1 MGNFGRIA
9 IFSDVHGNLEA
20 LQTVLAKIAEA
31 NVDRVICLG
40 DVVGYGADPN
50 DCLQGVREV
59 ADFVL
64 AGNHDW
70 AVVGLEDLEY
80 FNPVAREAVEW
91 TARVISEDN
100 AAALRAYKP
109 ARREGGCCYAHATP
123 LNPAEWNYLFDP
135 DEGSYALA
143 YTDFEM
149 CFVGHSH
156 HAFVCS
162 ASRKIA
168 LLREGTVQLTADD
181 RYLVNVGSVG
191 QPRDGDARAAF
202 AVWDRENGNLELH
215 RVSYDVATAQ
225 AKILAAGLPPIL
237 AERIEVGM

>member
-1 MGNFGRIA
+1 MDSFGRIA

-50 DCLQGVREV
+50 DCLQGVRE
-59 ADFVL
+59 ASDLVL

-70 AVVGLEDLEY
+70 AAVGLEDLEY
-80 FNPVAREAVEW
+80 FNPIAREAVEW
-91 TARVISEDN
+91 TAREISEDN
-100 AAALRAYKP
+100 AALLRAYRP
-109 ARREGGCCYAHATP
+109 VRREGKCCYAHATP

-135 DEGSYALA
+135 DEGAFALE

-162 ASRKIA
+162 ASRKTA

-202 AVWDRENGNLELH
+202 AVWDRENGNVALH

-225 AKILAAGLPPIL
+225 AKILKAGLPPLL
-237 AERIEVGM
+237 AERIGVGM